1 MWKHYNLTHVS
12 LALHIHHA
20 DEKTSC
26 HQQPDDDFQTPKF
39 LGSDGTRKSISKWCK
54 GSMTAGS
61 ATANTNRGNLVAVG
75 HDGRGGKVKFLRDL
89 GRFQVSSTSS
99 SHLILCQTTQIT
111 RFLTI
116 HHSIFL
122 LQDSNSPALWPKA
135 SKVGGKCGQSQID
148 HFFGKR

>member
-75 HDGRGGKVKFLRDL
+75 HDGRGGKVKILRPWPIPSQFNKL
-89 GRFQVSSTSS
+89 VPSYSLSNNTNYSFSYNSS
-99 SHLILCQTTQIT
+99 LY
-111 RFLTI
+111 
-116 HHSIFL
+116 L
-122 LQDSNSPALWPKA
+122 LAA
-135 SKVGGKCGQSQID
+135 G
-148 HFFGKR
+148 